1 MERVL
6 WVFLGS
12 SVSFGPSA
20 IRSPGELAPAP
31 FCLTPVSKIAVATA
45 LHDGLRARQFYVGT
59 KTLRHPK
66 IRAADQEEAEIWLA
80 QLLIKLRVA
89 AAGNIDIVSVMRLL
103 AYAIV
108 DGIATGELR
117 EG

>member
-1 MERVL
+1 MMVCVASVL
-6 WVFLGS
+6 C
-12 SVSFGPSA
+12 
-20 IRSPGELAPAP
+20 R
-31 FCLTPVSKIAVATA
+31 
-45 LHDGLRARQFYVGT
+45 DQ
-59 KTLRHPK
+59 TLRHPK

-108 DGIATGELR
+108 DGIATGNCAKADARLSPKFSSR
-117 EG
+117 FARQNSSP